1 MQLQKKTRS
10 SKLNIISLSIK
21 LVIVVLIFFGV
32 VFLLNKVDFPS
43 PKKTIEKI
51 IPNENFKIVK

>member
-1 MQLQKKTRS
+1 MQFTRKT
-10 SKLNIISLSIK
+10 SLSKSMTGLLIK
-21 LVIVVLIFFGV
+21 LILILSVFIGII
-32 VFLLNKVDFPS
+32 FLLNKIDFPA

>member
-10 SKLNIISLSIK
+10 SNFNIISLSIK
-21 LVIVVLIFFGV
+21 LVIVVLIFFGI
-32 VFLLNKVDFPS
+32 VFFLNKVDFPS